1 MTDKM
6 KVYTKVMQKLKKMMP
21 TIPQNQMVTLA
32 MMVSGIV
39 MSRKAQLSVMSLEIP
54 HAAKPASL
62 EKRFHRFVKN
72 ERFDAQVC
80 YLPFAHLI
88 LCHLAD
94 KPLVLAMDGSTVGR
108 GCMTLMVGVIYRQRA
123 IPLAWIVY
131 KGKKGHTTAE
141 HHITVLQQ
149 LLPLLPEA
157 AEVILL
163 GDGEYDT
170 VEMLSWVTEYTD
182 WQFVVRTAK
191 SNLITHDGYQYA
203 LRELCGGHGSITSAH
218 DVLFTQ
224 QEFGPVLAVAWWGK
238 KYDKPIFLIS
248 NCASSTLACGYYQRR
263 FRVETLF
270 SDKKSRGFHIE
281 KSHLSDPKRL
291 VRLLLASSLAYI
303 WLIHLGLMVFQDESK
318 RSMIDRTHRSDKSLF
333 RLGLDWLK
341 YVLTHDL
348 DFIVAFHLFE
358 HSAQT

>member
-21 TIPQNQMVTLA
+21 TTPQNQLVTLA

-39 MSRKAQLSVMSLEIP
+39 LSRKAQLSVMSLEIP
-54 HAAKPASL
+54 HPAKPASL

-72 ERFDAQVC
+72 ERFDAQVS

-88 LCHLAD
+88 LSHLAD

-108 GCMTLMVGVIYRQRA
+108 GCMTLMVGVIYHKRA

-131 KGKKGHTTAE
+131 KGKKGHTTAD

-149 LLPLLPEA
+149 LLPLLPET

-170 VEMLSWVTEYTD
+170 VEMLLWITEHTN
-182 WQFVVRTAK
+182 WKFVVRTAK
-191 SNLITHDGYQYA
+191 STLITQANLQYP
-203 LRELCGGHGSITSAH
+203 LRDLCGGRGTTTSVH

-224 QEFGPVLAVAWWGK
+224 QEFGPVMAVAWWGE
-238 KYDKPIFLIS
+238 KYEKPIFLIS
-248 NCASSTLACGYYQRR
+248 NCASSTLACRYYQRR

-303 WLIHLGLMVFQDESK
+303 WLIHLGLMVYHDETK
-318 RSMIDRTHRSDKSLF
+318 RSLIDRTHRTDKSLF

-341 YVLTHDL
+341 HALTHDL
-348 DFIVAFHLFE
+348 DFIVAFHLFG

>member
-21 TIPQNQMVTLA
+21 TVPQNQMVTLA

-39 MSRKAQLSVMSLEIP
+39 LSRKAQLSVMSLEIP
-54 HAAKPASL
+54 HPAKPASL

-72 ERFDAQVC
+72 ERFDTQVC

-88 LCHLAD
+88 LSHLAD
-94 KPLVLAMDGSTVGR
+94 KPLILAMDGSTVGR

-131 KGKKGHTTAE
+131 KGKKGHTGAD

-149 LLPLLPEA
+149 LLPLLPEEA
-157 AEVILL
+157 DVILL

-170 VEMLSWVTEYTD
+170 VEMLSWVNQWTN
-182 WQFVVRTAK
+182 WQFVVRTSK
-191 SNLITHDGYQYA
+191 SNLITHDGNQYA
-203 LRELCGGHGSITSAH
+203 LRDLCGGYGSITSVH

-224 QEFGPVLAVAWWGK
+224 QEFGPVMAVAWWGK

-248 NCASSTLACGYYQRR
+248 NCASPTLACRYYQRR

-281 KSHLSDPKRL
+281 KSHLSDPMRL
-291 VRLLLASSLAYI
+291 ARLLLASALAYI
-303 WLIHLGLMVFQDESK
+303 WLIHLGLMVYQDEAK
-318 RSMIDRTHRSDKSLF
+318 RSLIDRTHRSDKSLF
-333 RLGLDWLK
+333 RLGLDG
-341 YVLTHDL
+341 
-348 DFIVAFHLFE
+348 
-358 HSAQT
+358 

>member
-21 TIPQNQMVTLA
+21 TVPQNQMVTLA

-39 MSRKAQLSVMSLEIP
+39 LSRKAQLSVMSLEIP
-54 HAAKPASL
+54 HPAKPASL

-88 LCHLAD
+88 LSHLAD
-94 KPLVLAMDGSTVGR
+94 KPLILAMDGSTVGR

-131 KGKKGHTTAE
+131 KGKKGHTGADR
-141 HHITVLQQ
+141 HITVLQQ
-149 LLPLLPEA
+149 LLPLLPEEA
-157 AEVILL
+157 DVILL

-170 VEMLSWVTEYTD
+170 VEMLSWVNQWTN
-182 WQFVVRTAK
+182 WQFVVRTSK
-191 SNLITHDGYQYA
+191 SNLITHDGNQYA
-203 LRELCGGHGSITSAH
+203 LRDLCGGHGSITSAH
-218 DVLFTQ
+218 DILFTQ
-224 QEFGPVLAVAWWGK
+224 QEFGPVMAVAWWGK

-248 NCASSTLACGYYQRR
+248 NCASSTLACRYYQRR

-281 KSHLSDPKRL
+281 KSHMSDPMRL
-291 VRLLLASSLAYI
+291 ARLLLASALAYI
-303 WLIHLGLMVFQDESK
+303 WLIHLGLMVYQNEAK
-318 RSMIDRTHRSDKSLF
+318 RSLIDRTHRSDKSLF

-341 YVLTHDL
+341 YALTHDL

-358 HSAQT
+358 QPVQP

>member
-21 TIPQNQMVTLA
+21 TVPQNQMVTLA

-39 MSRKAQLSVMSLEIP
+39 LSRKAQLSVMSLEIP
-54 HAAKPASL
+54 HPAKPASL

-88 LCHLAD
+88 LSHLAD

-131 KGKKGHTTAE
+131 KGKKGHTGAD

-149 LLPLLPEA
+149 LLPLLPEEA
-157 AEVILL
+157 DVILL

-170 VEMLSWVTEYTD
+170 VEMLSWVNQWTN
-182 WQFVVRTAK
+182 WQFVVRTSK
-191 SNLITHDGYQYA
+191 SNLITHDGNQYA
-203 LRELCGGHGSITSAH
+203 LRDLCGGHGSITSAH

-224 QEFGPVLAVAWWGK
+224 QEFGPVMAVAWWGK

-248 NCASSTLACGYYQRR
+248 NCASSALACRYYQRR

-281 KSHLSDPKRL
+281 KSHLTLSTEK
-291 VRLLLASSLAYI
+291 
-303 WLIHLGLMVFQDESK
+303 
-318 RSMIDRTHRSDKSLF
+318 
-333 RLGLDWLK
+333 
-341 YVLTHDL
+341 
-348 DFIVAFHLFE
+348 
-358 HSAQT
+358 